1 MAASSALYLVLTLFY
16 TKIINV
22 SSLSINVGLP
32 LKKYGLLKLQV
43 FTGSMIFFD
52 SLFDNEEAAV
62 FGSRLKKIF
71 SDFRI

>member
-1 MAASSALYLVLTLFY
+1 MAASLALYLAIHLFY
-16 TKIINV
+16 TILRYL
-22 SSLSINVGLP
+22 SSLSINGGLP

-62 FGSRLKKIF
+62 FGPRLKKLF